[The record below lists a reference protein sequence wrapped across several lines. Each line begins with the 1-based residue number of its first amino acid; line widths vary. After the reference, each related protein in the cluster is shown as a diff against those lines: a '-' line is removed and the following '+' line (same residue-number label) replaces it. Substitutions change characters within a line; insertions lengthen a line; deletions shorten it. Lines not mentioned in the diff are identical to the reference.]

1 MTLRAQ
7 DTSVEIQKAALV
19 HTLKNEI
26 YSRAQHFQSCHS
38 LKTTALLPP
47 NPSRNAWCSGGQSTA
62 PDTHGR
68 TVKLNIIKL
77 GGYYIYYY

>member
-1 MTLRAQ
+1 MKF
-7 DTSVEIQKAALV
+7 IPGHNIFKAA
-19 HTLKNEI
+19 TAWKP
-26 YSRAQHFQSCHS
+26 QHFS
-38 LKTTALLPP
+38 LQTHLEML
-47 NPSRNAWCSGGQSTA
+47 WCSGGQSTA